1 MERGMQILSV
11 ALQNFKTHRD
21 RYFEFQPGTN
31 AICGE
36 NGAGKTSILEA
47 IAWVLFNYQGDY
59 AKEDLIRNGSGSAQ
73 VTVAFTS
80 NYDSRTYQVQR
91 CTQRGYA
98 LFDPQLNERL
108 PYTRIKD
115 EVLPWL
121 RQHLGVGPTANLPQ
135 LFARTLGVP
144 QGTFTADFLQ
154 PAEHRKAVFDAI
166 LKVED
171 YKLAFKQMNALR
183 RYAEDQV
190 EATKAEIA
198 QYDDSLAAWDEL
210 HQRQQTLR
218 QEISTS
224 EQRLNTLTANLK
236 TLQTQR
242 DDLKAQAQQ
251 VQTLVNQRQ
260 GLLHQQEAKQS
271 NLARLQQSMQQAEQA
286 IALCQ
291 AHQAAYK
298 GYQTVEETLK
308 VLAQE
313 QQQRQKL
320 QNEYQTLQ
328 KTQSQKQV
336 ELARWQTQLESFAAT
351 EKELA
356 LLQPQIAVQAE
367 LEARR
372 QGLQQQLDQQQ
383 RQQLQRQQ
391 LQIQSDQLSQQLAQA
406 AQTRDRLIA
415 LQPKVE
421 AIAPLEAQRDRLQ
434 QQLSRMAAARQFEA
448 EISALVAASQRQGK
462 TQQAEIK
469 AVLNDLAVLA
479 QSLPLLSSETLERLE
494 QALKGTAA
502 LHDSL
507 ITALEVI
514 LHDLADQTDEAALQ
528 ASLKTVESDL
538 KQHYAWQAELAQLSS
553 ITTQIEQLQRS
564 RADLSDQ
571 RAVLTQQL
579 ASQATVEVDLATVD
593 GEIQTLGR
601 PREKS
606 QILERTLQ
614 DKLRVEEAYGA
625 QSLALDD
632 INQRM
637 QALSAQLEGFAD
649 LDQRLTQAQSDRAQ
663 HQAGY
668 GIYLQNQQL
677 ANQYPQLKTELAA
690 AQTALAQLQQQQAEL
705 EKTYQAALTRFDPEA
720 AATLETTYSTVK
732 SEADQL
738 AGSLP
743 QQQQRLA
750 DLNQQIATLQ
760 ALAQRRDAARRQL
773 QSREQAKRFI
783 TFARKAYNEAGPR
796 ITEQYVRSVSQ
807 QADRLFRDLL
817 NRPNV
822 ALEWSRDY
830 EILVQDGP
838 NQRRF
843 VNLSGGEQ
851 MCAALAVRL
860 ALLKV
865 LADVDI
871 AFFDEPTT
879 NMDRPRRQGLAEAIS
894 RIKTFQQLFVIS
906 HDDTFE
912 QVTENVIVVEREA

>member
-1 MERGMQILSV
+1 MQILSV

-80 NYDSRTYQVQR
+80 NYDGRTYQVQR

-121 RQHLGVGPTANLPQ
+121 RQHLGVGPTTNLPQ

-198 QYDDSLAAWDEL
+198 QYDESLSAWDDL
-210 HQRQQTLR
+210 HQRQQTL
-218 QEISTS
+218 QQGIATS
-224 EQRLNTLTANLK
+224 EQRLNTLTTTLN

-242 DDLKAQAQQ
+242 DTLKALAQQ
-251 VQTLVNQRQ
+251 VQTLAHQRQ
-260 GLLHQQEAKQS
+260 GLLHQREAKQA
-271 NLARLQQSMQQAEQA
+271 NQARLQQSMQQAEQA

-291 AHQAAYK
+291 THRAAYE
-298 GYQTVEETLK
+298 GYQAIEQTLQ
-308 VLAQE
+308 VLA
-313 QQQRQKL
+313 QQQRQRQTL
-320 QNEYQTLQ
+320 QNEGQTLQ
-328 KTQSQKQV
+328 KAQAQKQV
-336 ELARWQTQLESFAAT
+336 ELARWQIQLESFAAT

-356 LLQPQIAVQAE
+356 LLQPHIAAQAE

-372 QGLQQQLDQQQ
+372 QSIQQQLEQQQ
-383 RQQLQRQQ
+383 RWQLQRQQ
-391 LQIQSDQLSQQLAQA
+391 VQTQHDQFTQQLAQA
-406 AQTRDRLIA
+406 VKTRDRLST

-421 AIAPLEAQRDRLQ
+421 AIAALEEQRDRLQ
-434 QQLSRMAAARQFEA
+434 QQLSRIAAARQFEA
-448 EISALVAASQRQGK
+448 EISALVTASQRQGQ

-469 AVLNDLAVLA
+469 AVLSDLASLA
-479 QSLPLLSSETLERLE
+479 NSLPLLSSETLDRLE
-494 QALKGTAA
+494 QALQGTAA

-507 ITALEVI
+507 VTALEVI
-514 LHDLADQTDEAALQ
+514 LHDLADQTDETILKT
-528 ASLKTVESDL
+528 SLKTVEGDL
-538 KQHYAWQAELAQLSS
+538 KQHYGWQAELKQLDGV
-553 ITTQIEQLQRS
+553 TTQIEQIQQS
-564 RADLSDQ
+564 QAALSDQ
-571 RAVLTQQL
+571 LTTLTQQL
-579 ASQATVEVDLATVD
+579 ADQPAIETALAAVDTDLNN
-593 GEIQTLGR
+593 LGR

-614 DKLRVEEAYGA
+614 DKPRVEQAYTA
-625 QSLALDD
+625 QTTALASL
-632 INQRM
+632 NQQM
-637 QALSAQLEGFAD
+637 QALTAQLKDFAD
-649 LDQRLTQAQSDRAQ
+649 LDQHLTQAEGDRAKYQ
-663 HQAGY
+663 TGY
-668 GIYLQNQQL
+668 SIYLQNQQL
-677 ANQYPQLKTELAA
+677 ANQHPLLKAELAA
-690 AQTALAQLQQQQAEL
+690 AQADLAQVQQQQDEL
-705 EKTYQAALTRFDPEA
+705 ENTYQAALASFDPEA
-720 AATLETTYSTVK
+720 AATLETTYSNVK

-743 QQQQRLA
+743 QQQQRLT
-750 DLNQQIATLQ
+750 DLNQQIAALQ
-760 ALAQRRDAARRQL
+760 ALAQRRDAAKRQL
-773 QSREQAKRFI
+773 QGREKTKRFI

-879 NMDRPRRQGLAEAIS
+879 NMDRPRRQGLAEAIG

>member
-1 MERGMQILSV
+1 MQILSV

-121 RQHLGVGPTANLPQ
+121 RQHLGVGPTTNLPQ

-198 QYDDSLAAWDEL
+198 QYDGSLAAWDEL
-210 HQRQQTLR
+210 HQRQQTLQ
-218 QEISTS
+218 QEIATS
-224 EQRLNTLTANLK
+224 EQRLKTLTTTLK

-251 VQTLVNQRQ
+251 VQTLANQRQ
-260 GLLHQQEAKQS
+260 GLLHQQEAKQAS
-271 NLARLQQSMQQAEQA
+271 LTRLQQSTQQAEQA

-291 AHQAAYK
+291 THQAAYQ

-308 VLAQE
+308 TLSQA

-320 QNEYQTLQ
+320 QNESQTLQ
-328 KTQSQKQV
+328 KTQAQKQV

-351 EKELA
+351 ERELA
-356 LLQPQIAVQAE
+356 LLRPQIAVQAK
-367 LEARR
+367 LEERR
-372 QGLQQQLDQQQ
+372 QGLQQQLEQQQ
-383 RQQLQRQQ
+383 RWRLQRQQ
-391 LQIQSDQLSQQLAQA
+391 LQTQYDQLSQQLAQV
-406 AQTRDRLIA
+406 AQTRDRLTA
-415 LQPKVE
+415 LEPKIE
-421 AIAPLEAQRDRLQ
+421 AIAPLEEQRDRLQ

-448 EISALVAASQRQGK
+448 EISALVVASQRQGK

-469 AVLNDLAVLA
+469 AVLNDLAILA

-494 QALKGTAA
+494 QALQGTAA

-507 ITALEVI
+507 VTALEVI
-514 LHDLADQTDEAALQ
+514 LRDLADQTDEAALKT
-528 ASLKTVESDL
+528 SLKTVEGDL
-538 KQHYAWQAELAQLSS
+538 KQHYGWQAELAQLGS
-553 ITTQIEQLQRS
+553 ITSQMEQIQRS
-564 RADLSDQ
+564 QADLLDQ
-571 RAVLTQQL
+571 INALSQQL
-579 ASQATVEVDLATVD
+579 DNQTTIDADLAALD
-593 GEIQTLGR
+593 DDLNALGR

-614 DKLRVEEAYGA
+614 DKPRVEEAHAA
-625 QSLALDD
+625 QSLALENL
-632 INQRM
+632 NQQV
-637 QALSAQLEGFAD
+637 QALSTQLESFAD
-649 LDQRLTQAQSDRAQ
+649 LDQRLAQAQSDRAQ
-663 HQAGY
+663 YQTGY

-677 ANQYPQLKTELAA
+677 ANQHSQLKAELAA
-690 AQTALAQLQQQQAEL
+690 AQADLAQLQQQQAAL
-705 EKTYQAALTRFDPEA
+705 ESTYQTALARFDPEA
-720 AATLETTYSTVK
+720 AATLEATYSTVK
-732 SEADQL
+732 SETDQL
-738 AGSLP
+738 AGGLP

-750 DLNQQIATLQ
+750 DLNQQLATLQ
-760 ALAQRRDAARRQL
+760 ALAQRRDAAKRQL
-773 QSREQAKRFI
+773 QSREKAKRFI

-879 NMDRPRRQGLAEAIS
+879 NMDRPRRQGLAEAIG

>member
-1 MERGMQILSV
+1 MQILSV

-47 IAWVLFNYQGDY
+47 IAWVLFSYQGDY

-73 VTVAFTS
+73 ATVAFTS
-80 NYDSRTYQVQR
+80 NYDGRTYQVQR

-121 RQHLGVGPTANLPQ
+121 RQHLGVGPTTNLAQ

-171 YKLAFKQMNALR
+171 YKLAFKQMNTLR
-183 RYAEDQV
+183 RYAEDQA

-198 QYDDSLAAWDEL
+198 QYDNSLALWDDL
-210 HQRQQTLR
+210 HQRQQALQ
-218 QEISTS
+218 QEIAAN
-224 EQRLNTLTANLK
+224 EQRLQTLIATLT

-242 DDLKAQAQQ
+242 DSLKAQAQQ
-251 VQTLVNQRQ
+251 VQTLANQRQ
-260 GLLHQQEAKQS
+260 SLGHQLEAKRVG
-271 NLARLQQSMQQAEQA
+271 LTRLQQSVQQAEQA

-291 AHQAAYK
+291 ANRAAYE
-298 GYQTVEETLK
+298 GYQGAEQLLQA
-308 VLAQE
+308 LAQE
-313 QQQRQKL
+313 QRQRQAL
-320 QNEYQTLQ
+320 QHEYQTQQ
-328 KTQSQKQV
+328 KTQAQKQV

-351 EKELA
+351 EAELA
-356 LLQPQIAVQAE
+356 RLQPQIAVQVN
-367 LEARR
+367 LEDRR
-372 QGLQQQLDQQQ
+372 QEIQQQLEEYQQWQRQ
-383 RQQLQRQQ
+383 RQQVQAQHGQ
-391 LQIQSDQLSQQLAQA
+391 LTQQLAQA
-406 AQTRDRLIA
+406 VQTRDRLST
-415 LQPKVE
+415 LQYKVDD
-421 AIAPLEAQRDRLQ
+421 IGPLEDQRDRLQ

-448 EISALVAASQRQGK
+448 EISALVAVSQRQGQ
-462 TQQAEIK
+462 TQQTEIE
-469 AVLNDLAVLA
+469 AVLQDLATLA
-479 QSLPLLSSETLERLE
+479 TSLPLLSGQTLERLE
-494 QALKGTAA
+494 QVLQGTAA

-507 ITALEVI
+507 LTALEAI
-514 LHDLADQTDEAALQ
+514 LQDLADQTDEPALRAA
-528 ASLKTVESDL
+528 LKTVEGDL
-538 KQHYAWQAELAQLSS
+538 KQRYGWQAELGQLGS
-553 ITTQIEQLQRS
+553 ITLQIEQIQQTQAELTAQL
-564 RADLSDQ
+564 DTLS
-571 RAVLTQQL
+571 QQL
-579 ASQATVEVDLATVD
+579 LRQTEVAAALAAVESELD
-593 GEIQTLGR
+593 TLGR

-614 DKLRVEEAYGA
+614 DKARVEQAHQTQA
-625 QSLALDD
+625 AALADLD
-632 INQRM
+632 QQM
-637 QALSAQLEGFAD
+637 QTLADQLKTFAD
-649 LDQRLTQAQSDRAQ
+649 LDQRLAKTQSDRAQ

-668 GIYLQNQQL
+668 GIYLQNQQQ
-677 ANQYPQLKTELAA
+677 ANQYNQFEAELAT
-690 AQTALAQLQQQQAEL
+690 AQTDLAQVQQQQADL
-705 EKTYQAALTRFDPEA
+705 ETTYQAALASFDPEA
-720 AATLETTYSTVK
+720 AATLETTYSTLK

-738 AGSLP
+738 GGSLP
-743 QQQQRLA
+743 QQRQRLT
-750 DLNQQIATLQ
+750 DLNQQIAGLQ
-760 ALAQRRDAARRQL
+760 AIVQRRDRAKHVLQGREKAR
-773 QSREQAKRFI
+773 RFI

-822 ALEWSRDY
+822 ALEWTRDY

-879 NMDRPRRQGLAEAIS
+879 NMDRPRRQGLAEAIG
-894 RIKTFQQLFVIS
+894 RIKTFEQLFVIS

-912 QVTENVIVVEREA
+912 QLTENVILVTREPD

>member
-1 MERGMQILSV
+1 MQILSV

-80 NYDSRTYQVQR
+80 NYDGRTYRVQR

-121 RQHLGVGPTANLPQ
+121 RQHLGVGPTTNLPQ

-171 YKLAFKQMNALR
+171 YKLAFKQMNTLR

-198 QYDDSLAAWDEL
+198 QYDEALAEWDDLNLRRHSLQQGIAA
-210 HQRQQTLR
+210 
-218 QEISTS
+218 S
-224 EQRLNTLTANLK
+224 EQRLQTLTA
-236 TLQTQR
+236 TVADLQAQR
-242 DDLKAQAQQ
+242 DSLKAQAQQ
-251 VQTLVNQRQ
+251 LQTLTNQRQ
-260 GLLHQQEAKQS
+260 GLSHQRSAKQS
-271 NLARLQQSMQQAEQA
+271 SLARLQQSAQQAGQA

-291 AHQAAYK
+291 AHRTDYERYRAAEQMGQA
-298 GYQTVEETLK
+298 
-308 VLAQE
+308 LAQE
-313 QQQRQKL
+313 QRQRQHL
-320 QNEYQTLQ
+320 QNDCQRLQQARGQT
-328 KTQSQKQV
+328 QV
-336 ELARWQTQLESFAAT
+336 DLARWQTQLESFEAT
-351 EKELA
+351 ERELA
-356 LLQPQIAVQAE
+356 LLQPQLEIQAQ

-372 QGLQQQLDQQQ
+372 EAMQQQLEQCQRWQLQQQQ
-383 RQQLQRQQ
+383 
-391 LQIQSDQLSQQLAQA
+391 AQA
-406 AQTRDRLIA
+406 QQAQLKEQWIQAVQTRDRLVA
-415 LQPKVE
+415 LQPQVNS
-421 AIAPLEAQRDRLQ
+421 IAALEDRRDRLQ
-434 QQLSRMAAARQFEA
+434 QQLSRMAAARQFET
-448 EISALVAASQRQGK
+448 EISALVAASKGQGQ
-462 TQQAEIK
+462 TQQAKIE
-469 AVLNDLAVLA
+469 AVLKDLAVLSD
-479 QSLPLLSSETLERLE
+479 SLPLLSSQTLTQLE
-494 QALKGTAA
+494 QTLQDTAT

-507 ITALEVI
+507 VAALEAI
-514 LHDLADQTDEAALQ
+514 LRDLADQTDEESLRAAL
-528 ASLKTVESDL
+528 KTLELDL
-538 KQHYAWQAELAQLSS
+538 KQHYGWRAELAQLSS
-553 ITTQIEQLQRS
+553 ITTQLERIQQSQAELSNQLDS
-564 RADLSDQ
+564 LA
-571 RAVLTQQL
+571 QQL
-579 ASQATVEVDLATVD
+579 VSQATVETALATLD
-593 GEIQTLGR
+593 NDLKSLGR

-614 DKLRVEEAYGA
+614 DKARIEQAYTA
-625 QSLALDD
+625 QTAALANLD
-632 INQRM
+632 QQM
-637 QALSAQLEGFAD
+637 AALTTQLDRFAD
-649 LDQRLTQAQSDRAQ
+649 LDQRLAQAESDRVQ
-663 HQAGY
+663 SQAGY

-677 ANQYPQLKTELAA
+677 ANQHPQLEAELAEVSA
-690 AQTALAQLQQQQAEL
+690 ELAQMQQQQAEL
-705 EKTYQAALTRFDPEA
+705 EEAYQTVLADFDSEA
-720 AATLETTYSTVK
+720 AAALEITYGSVK

-743 QQQQRLA
+743 QQRQRLD
-750 DLNQQIATLQ
+750 DLDRQ
-760 ALAQRRDAARRQL
+760 LAGLKVLSQRRDAAKQQL
-773 QSREQAKRFI
+773 QSREKTKRFI

-822 ALEWSRDY
+822 ALDWTRDY

-865 LADVDI
+865 LADIDI

-879 NMDRPRRQGLAEAIS
+879 NMDRRRRQGLAEAIG

-912 QVTENVIVVEREA
+912 QVTENVIVVEREAS